1 MPPDLMLDQP
11 ALPDAP
17 AGATLAGD
25 ALAALAQPVLDPL
38 FQPSARSG
46 VASAWH
52 GHVPFAQWLVAAA
65 RPELIVEL
73 GTHNGVSYA
82 AFCETVLRERLATRC
97 YAVDSWTGDAHAGEY
112 DESVYTALRDFH
124 DGRYGA
130 FSELLRMSFDAARG
144 VIADGSVDLL
154 HIDGFHGYEAVRHD
168 FTSWEAKLSPRAV
181 VLFHDTNVLERGFGV
196 VRFWA
201 EIRDRYPSFE
211 FLHGHG
217 LGVLAVGPAVPPA
230 VARLCATPSGAAT
243 ALLRDRFAAL
253 GRPHQLDCALRE
265 TTRQEQ
271 RLRAEADARDGV
283 VESLRRSLEEVLRHR
298 DDLLA
303 EQQQEQQRRAVQEAA
318 AAAAQAAEQRRT
330 AALEAATVAL
340 RQALADSQDQAAR
353 LEAAGL
359 DDRRRLAQQAQSAA
373 ERGERLAETE
383 SALAARDS
391 ELRRLQRE
399 TEVLRGHLTA
409 ARADVTTAREDGR
422 AQLARLQAVIDAR
435 ESEMAALQASAGWRL
450 TAPLRGLGLLPS
462 RP

>member
-1 MPPDLMLDQP
+1 MPPDLMQ
-11 ALPDAP
+11 DAP
-17 AGATLAGD
+17 SMSFSAIRD
-25 ALAALAQPVLDPL
+25 ALAALAQPLLDPL
-38 FQPSARSG
+38 FQPQARTG

-52 GHVPFAQWLVAAA
+52 GHVPFAQWLVAATQ
-65 RPELIVEL
+65 PGLIVEL

-112 DESVYTALRDFH
+112 DESVYAALRDFH

-130 FSELLRMSFDAARG
+130 FSELLRMSFDEARG

-154 HIDGFHGYEAVRHD
+154 HIDGFHSYEAVRHD
-168 FTSWEAKLSPRAV
+168 FTSWAAKLSRRAV

-196 VRFWA
+196 ARFWA
-201 EIRDRYPSFE
+201 EIRDRHPSFE

-230 VARLCATPSGAAT
+230 VARLCATPAGAAT

-253 GRPHQLDCALRE
+253 GRPHQLDAALRE
-265 TTRQEQ
+265 TARQEQ
-271 RLRAEADARDGV
+271 RLRMEAEARDGV

-303 EQQQEQQRRAVQEAA
+303 EQRRATE
-318 AAAAQAAEQRRT
+318 
-330 AALEAATVAL
+330 LEAANAEL
-340 RQALADSQDQAAR
+340 RQALADSQDRVAR

-359 DDRRRLAQQAQSAA
+359 EDRRVLTQQARSAA
-373 ERGERLAETE
+373 ESRERVAETE
-383 SALAARDS
+383 AALAVRDA
-391 ELRRLQRE
+391 EARRLQAE

-409 ARADVTTAREDGR
+409 ARADVTAAREEGR
-422 AQLARLQAVIDAR
+422 VQVAQLQAVVAAR
-435 ESEMAALQASAGWRL
+435 ESELAVLRGSIGWRL

-462 RP
+462 PS

>member
-1 MPPDLMLDQP
+1 MPPDLMPDPP
-11 ALPDAP
+11 APSRSALSEE
-17 AGATLAGD
+17 LAGD
-25 ALAALAQPVLDPL
+25 ALAALAHPVLDPL
-38 FQPSARSG
+38 FQPPARSG

-52 GHVPFAQWLVAAA
+52 GHVPFAQWLVATT
-65 RPELIVEL
+65 RPGLIVEL

-97 YAVDSWTGDAHAGEY
+97 YAVDSWTGDAHSGAY
-112 DESVYTALRDFH
+112 DERVYTELRDFH

-154 HIDGFHGYEAVRHD
+154 HIDGFHSYEAVRHD
-168 FTSWEAKLSPRAV
+168 FTSWEAKLSSRAV

-217 LGVLAVGPAVPPA
+217 LGVLAVGAHVPPA
-230 VARLCATPSGAAT
+230 VARLCATPAAAAT

-253 GRPHQLDCALRE
+253 GRPHQSDAALRE
-265 TTRQEQ
+265 SARQEQ
-271 RLRAEADARDGV
+271 RLRMEAEARDGV
-283 VESLRRSLEEVLRHR
+283 VESLRQSLEEVLRHR

-303 EQQQEQQRRAVQEAA
+303 EQEQERQRRAVQEAA
-318 AAAAQAAEQRRT
+318 AAAAQAAEQRRMT
-330 AALEAATVAL
+330 ALEAANAAL
-340 RQALADSQDQAAR
+340 RQALHESQDQVTR

-359 DDRRRLAQQAQSAA
+359 DDRRLLAQQAQSAA
-373 ERGERLAETE
+373 ARDARLAETE
-383 SALAARDS
+383 ASLAARDA
-391 ELRRLQRE
+391 EARRLQTE
-399 TEVLRGHLTA
+399 TEILRGHLTA
-409 ARADVTTAREDGR
+409 ARADVTAAREDGR
-422 AQLARLQAVIDAR
+422 AQLARLQAALDAR
-435 ESEMAALQASAGWRL
+435 QNEVAALQASSVWRL
-450 TAPLRGLGLLPS
+450 TAPLRGLGLRQS